1 MGLSPIVSEGIVSEE
16 TGDMVTENMVTSG
29 GWWLRKTATTGR
41 PWLGGK
47 WIWKKSSLGGGGHR
61 IGGR

>member
-29 GWWLRKTATTGR
+29 GW
-41 PWLGGK
+41 
-47 WIWKKSSLGGGGHR
+47 
-61 IGGR
+61 